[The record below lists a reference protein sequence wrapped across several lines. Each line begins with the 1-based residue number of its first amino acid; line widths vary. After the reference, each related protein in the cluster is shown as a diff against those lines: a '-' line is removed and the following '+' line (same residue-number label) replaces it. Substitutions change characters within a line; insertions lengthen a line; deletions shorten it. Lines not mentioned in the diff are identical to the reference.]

1 MDITTLLGLV
11 IGITVVALAVMTG
24 SDMWIFINIPGFL
37 IVLGGTFAAT
47 LIKFPLST
55 VFVALRL
62 GVKAAFVN
70 EKSRPRELLDTIL
83 DCAKLMRKEGPMALS
98 QINAGNEFLGK
109 GIQFLVDGYDFD
121 VMRKAMTSEMELTIQ
136 RHEQG
141 EKIFRGIGESAPAFG
156 MIGTLVGLVQMLSNM
171 EDPKSIGPAMAI
183 ALLTT
188 LYGALI
194 ANLVALPIA
203 DKLASKTE
211 QERVSMSLIL
221 EGILEVHDRQNP
233 NVIEELLEVYLP
245 ESERSKSVD
254 EDEEEPPIEGK

>member
-1 MDITTLLGLV
+1 
-11 IGITVVALAVMTG
+11 
-24 SDMWIFINIPGFL
+24 
-37 IVLGGTFAAT
+37 
-47 LIKFPLST
+47 
-55 VFVALRL
+55 
-62 GVKAAFVN
+62 
-70 EKSRPRELLDTIL
+70 
-83 DCAKLMRKEGPMALS
+83 
-98 QINAGNEFLGK
+98 
-109 GIQFLVDGYDFD
+109 
-121 VMRKAMTSEMELTIQ
+121 
-136 RHEQG
+136 
-141 EKIFRGIGESAPAFG
+141 

-254 EDEEEPPIEGK
+254 EDEEEPSIEGK